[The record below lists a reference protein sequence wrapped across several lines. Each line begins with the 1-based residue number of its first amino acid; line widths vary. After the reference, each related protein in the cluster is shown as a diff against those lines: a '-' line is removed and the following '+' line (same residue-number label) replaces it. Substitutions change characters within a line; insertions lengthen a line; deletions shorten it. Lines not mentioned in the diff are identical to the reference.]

1 MKLYIRANTDT
12 ALYTKI
18 ANIMDIGDYS
28 FYGIRSD
35 DRNLSIGDVFPPS
48 HALFQEPDYDEDGEL
63 IYPYM
68 HSGPYAGFY
77 DAGEL
82 DGTSVLDIDATYDE
96 AKQLKYIENTIRQS
110 SRYYG
115 CDHMYLVGSDTAIP
129 NDFDTDEGEMLF
141 RDPVVL
147 LKIK

>member
-1 MKLYIRANTDT
+1 
-12 ALYTKI
+12 
-18 ANIMDIGDYS
+18 MDIGDYS

-63 IYPYM
+63 VYPYI
-68 HSGPYAGFY
+68 HNGPYHGYY

-96 AKQLKYIENTIRQS
+96 EKQLKYIENTIRQS
-110 SRYYG
+110 SRCYG
-115 CDHMYLVGSDTAIP
+115 FDHMYLVGSDVSIP
-129 NDFDTDEGEMLF
+129 NEWDTDEGEMLF
-141 RDPVVL
+141 RDHVVL